1 MIRIFRNFASRLR
14 RITAP
19 AAATHAH
26 DPTHADVPGTR
37 GWERL
42 TSFLTPKP
50 VSDARGVRERELV
63 SEEARILVTLV
74 GHDGERLVRCVIEH
88 RLSDQH
94 TDTESALL
102 SLAMAVALGSEA
114 TREAA
119 LAALPMVA
127 ETEFERF
134 RWGVFL
140 RALSPEAREG
150 SLVVS

>member
-1 MIRIFRNFASRLR
+1 MIRIFRHFASRLR
-14 RITAP
+14 RTTAP
-19 AAATHAH
+19 AACTHVH
-26 DPTHADVPGTR
+26 DPTLAATVGVR

-42 TSFLTPKP
+42 RRFLAPKLA
-50 VSDARGVRERELV
+50 SDASGVRQRELV
-63 SEEARILVTLV
+63 TEEARILVTLV
-74 GHDGERLVRCVIEH
+74 GQDGERLVRCVVEH
-88 RLSDQH
+88 RLKDERI
-94 TDTESALL
+94 DTESALL
-102 SLAMAVALGSEA
+102 SLAMAAALGSEA

-140 RALSPEAREG
+140 RGLSPEAREG

>member
-1 MIRIFRNFASRLR
+1 MIRIFRHFASRLR
-14 RITAP
+14 RIKAP
-19 AAATHAH
+19 AAATHAEH
-26 DPTHADVPGTR
+26 TRLELAAR

-42 TSFLTPKP
+42 TRFLTPKP
-50 VSDARGVRERELV
+50 VSDAHGVRQRELV
-63 SEEARILVTLV
+63 TEDARILVTLV
-74 GHDGERLVRCVIEH
+74 GQDGERLVRCVIEH
-88 RLSDQH
+88 RLSDER